1 MTIEIS
7 EAAGGKG
14 AGGKRHSRAS
24 INQSINQLFYLQTQM
39 YHNGHMQYRD
49 P

>member
-24 INQSINQLFYLQTQM
+24 KTVFNW
-39 YHNGHMQYRD
+39 D
-49 P
+49 D

>member
-14 AGGKRHSRAS
+14 PAGNATAEHQK
-24 INQSINQLFYLQTQM
+24 QYLIRMTKQI
-39 YHNGHMQYRD
+39 
-49 P
+49 